1 MLRPSFWRPLVVFS
15 AAFGALLAA
24 DPSAAQTPTESE
36 FSGTVRSV
44 TGEPIQRAV
53 ISLRDLDGQVVRS
66 FEGGLDGN
74 FVLRGLG
81 MGRYDV
87 RVEALGFRPQ
97 VVTGVV
103 LRPGAATRLTVVLG
117 QGGAGVDTTRA
128 AGASA
133 GSAVDRWFDASE
145 LAAWPG
151 ATPALDSWL
160 PLATTTGEGLGMAG
174 LPGAHTSVFI
184 DGLPFRPVMPFG
196 LRESDRALGIATGR
210 SIAAVQLS
218 PVADGLAL
226 RAGAG
231 GRISIHSQR
240 GGQPGS
246 GFDVAGSAGPLRG
259 SEADPDDAP
268 GALSL
273 QAGGLASLAP
283 ESSPTSVVLG
293 ADVWQVER
301 PRAGLLAS
309 DGDVDGVTA
318 PWVEQRRG
326 AAAFARFDRAVDG
339 GSVWGTARLAVQP
352 GVTDL
357 TGMAWGLADTGE
369 RIDLLAGGGL
379 IAPVGRRE
387 VLDVRLG
394 VTRSAWSSAAVA
406 GAELPFEAGA
416 PTFLDAATGLR
427 GGPGP
432 IEAESANRL
441 DADLIATM
449 VLTRGAHRMQVGI
462 RGGVAAHA
470 QDFGTAPWVSSR
482 VGEGAPIG
490 SWTGAFEARRY
501 RGETT
506 ATVPR
511 FGVVAEDA
519 WRVSSSTML
528 RVGASFDSEW
538 LPIVDILPNSNWF
551 GASGLRPVSIEEQ
564 LTGVSGFADLVWSGA
579 GGTEVRLGGSYE
591 SHPFDPS
598 LLIEI
603 LNSSDFDVYAG
614 RATAPWPEVASGA
627 ANPSTIVP
635 GYGYLVAEPEAP
647 STVRVSGGFARAAG
661 AVQFSAGGVFRRS
674 DGLTRRRDLNRGA
687 VPHGSDRNGR
697 PLWAQPSKVGAWLG
711 ADPATVGRFE
721 QFGPVWELDQGG
733 WSEYLGVTGRMTVRA
748 PGGLQVGAEYTW
760 SRTEDNVPG
769 LASQGMRQGVS
780 LEAAAGDDAT
790 EGVSDL
796 DRPHRATG
804 VVSFPLPIGTGSR
817 LSAIGRFMSGAPFT
831 PGYAAGVDAN
841 LDGVSG
847 NDAAFV
853 ADAAAGTHG
862 DWDCL
867 DDDRGAFATRN
878 GCRAADVKTLDL
890 RLELGL
896 PGAGVRLFVD
906 AFNVLDER
914 RGLLDTALL
923 RVDSDAGLPAV
934 DGSTALPFEVNPGFG
949 SDLADRSTGR
959 MLRVGLRVVR

>member
-259 SEADPDDAP
+259 SEADPADAP

-449 VLTRGAHRMQVGI
+449 VVDRGAHRLQGGLRAGVG
-462 RGGVAAHA
+462 AHA
-470 QDFGTAPWVSSR
+470 QEFGHGAWVESQ
-482 VGEGAPIG
+482 VGTG
-490 SWTGAFEARRY
+490 SPAAMWAGSFDARRY
-501 RGETT
+501 RGERTV
-506 ATVPR
+506 TVPR
-511 FGVVAEDA
+511 FGAFAEDLWTA
-519 WRVSSSTML
+519 REGVAV
-528 RVGASFDSEW
+528 RVGAAFDSEW
-538 LPIVDILPNSNWF
+538 LPVVDVRPNSDWF
-551 GASGLRPVSIEEQ
+551 VASGLRPAFFEEQ
-564 LTGVSGFADLVWSGA
+564 ITGVSGYADFEWTGEYGA
-579 GGTEVRLGGSYE
+579 ARLGASYE
-591 SHPFDPS
+591 SHSFDPS
-598 LLIEI
+598 LLIEL
-603 LNSSDFDVYAG
+603 LNSTDYEVYSGPDA
-614 RATAPWPEVASGA
+614 APWPDVAPGA
-627 ANPSTIVP
+627 SSPNSIVP
-635 GYGYLVAEPEAP
+635 GYRHLLEDPVAP
-647 STVRVSGGFARAAG
+647 STLRFSGSVSGGGGPARLSVG
-661 AVQFSAGGVFRRS
+661 AVFRRS
-674 DGLTRRRDLNRGA
+674 DGLTRRRDLNRAA
-687 VPHGSDRNGR
+687 VPHGTDRNGR

-711 ADPATVGRFE
+711 ADPATAGRFE

-733 WSEYLGVTGRMTVRA
+733 WSEYLGVTGRMTVGA

-804 VVSFPLPIGTGSR
+804 LVSFPLPIGTGSR